1 MNEERAKRK
10 ISAILSADVKG
21 YSRLMGED
29 ELATIDTLKKYRE
42 RRELFDL
49 QDETT
54 KKIVVSLFVKLGY
67 PETFL
72 LLSKSTDNLE
82 AWKLYMKG
90 METFLK
96 SNKEENAKARDYGA
110 STVGFDELQIKAYIK
125 EQEQLQKRQDQLEL
139 DFR

>member
-29 ELATIDTLKKYRE
+29 ELATIETLKKYRE
-42 RRELFDL
+42 KRELFGL
-49 QDETT
+49 QDEIT

-67 PETFL
+67 PKTFL

-82 AWKLYMKG
+82 ARNLYMKG

-96 SNKEENAKARDYGA
+96 SNKEDNTKARGYMEA
-110 STVGFDELQIKAYIK
+110 ALN
-125 EQEQLQKRQDQLEL
+125 RN
-139 DFR
+139 